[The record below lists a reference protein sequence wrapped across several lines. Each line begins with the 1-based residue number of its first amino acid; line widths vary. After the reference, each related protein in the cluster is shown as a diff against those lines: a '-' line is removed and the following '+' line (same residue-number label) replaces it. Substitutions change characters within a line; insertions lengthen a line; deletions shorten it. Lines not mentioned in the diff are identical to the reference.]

1 MAAALGDNGAVVLNS
16 FIVSS
21 TRVPEVGWW
30 DDGMTKEEFEAR
42 NVLFQRED
50 RATYIEK
57 LLGKVAASA

>member
-1 MAAALGDNGAVVLNS
+1 LGDPAVILNS

-21 TRVPEVGWW
+21 TGVPEVAWW
-30 DDGMTKEEFEAR
+30 DGGMTKDQFEAQ

-57 LLGKVAASA
+57 LLRKVGT